1 MQRISNPK
9 LRNNIQKEF
18 KRKNACTETHE
29 KKSIQHT
36 RICSKS
42 TQTPHDSAGDICG
55 EKNVLDARK
64 NSTPHMQHV
73 HLGRSYAACK

>member
-1 MQRISNPK
+1 MHAQRHMKRNPY
-9 LRNNIQKEF
+9 
-18 KRKNACTETHE
+18 T
-29 KKSIQHT
+29 T
-36 RICSKS
+36 REYAVYTVRKS

-73 HLGRSYAACK
+73 HLGRSYAARK